1 MNKPKKGEERHVS
14 VPKEPTRR
22 QAGKRNA
29 QPEPLHKERFE
40 QLLDDAIG
48 AKKKAN

>member
-1 MNKPKKGEERHVS
+1 MKKPAHKPPAA
-14 VPKEPTRR
+14 PKTQPV
-22 QAGKRNA
+22 AKRGA
-29 QPEPLHKERFE
+29 AKWDKPEPLHKEKFE